1 MENKLILFILY
12 VKKIPTYHIPVAP
25 PGQAGYNRTVCAAGG
40 SLILTGGRRSGRME
54 FDMKLLKM
62 IFKNETVFCIS
73 FLLAVLSA
81 FVVHPDRMYLSY
93 PDYRTIALLFCL
105 MIIVGGFQ
113 SLGIFG
119 MLGQFLLRGAG
130 SVRGLSAVMVMLCF
144 FSSMVI
150 TNDVALIT
158 FVPFTLIVFRMSGRV
173 ERVLKLVVLETVAAN
188 LGSMATPIGNP
199 QNLYLYS
206 IADFTAGEF
215 LRAVL
220 PYAGLA
226 FVMLMTA
233 VLIER
238 DEPLLDVDVRE
249 ENEAQKRQIFREMLP
264 FLILLVLCLLV
275 VFRVLPYQPVLIC
288 VMCVV
293 LVVNRKLYLSVDYF
307 LLLTFLCF
315 FIFIGNMKRIPEIS
329 SFLISVVEGR
339 ELLMG
344 IFTSQI
350 ISNVPAAILLSGFS
364 SDLSALLTGVNVGGL
379 GTLIA
384 SLASLISFKFFA
396 KEYPDKKGAYMLRF
410 TIWNGI
416 FLAVLT
422 AEALLLGKISG

>member
-215 LRAVL
+215 VRAVL

-416 FLAVLT
+416 FLAVLI

>member
-1 MENKLILFILY
+1 
-12 VKKIPTYHIPVAP
+12 
-25 PGQAGYNRTVCAAGG
+25 
-40 SLILTGGRRSGRME
+40 
-54 FDMKLLKM
+54 MKLLKM

-81 FVVHPDRMYLSY
+81 FAVHPDRMYLSY

-113 SLGIFG
+113 SLGIFS
-119 MLGQFLLRGAG
+119 MLGHFLLRGAG
-130 SVRGLSAVMVMLCF
+130 SIRGLSAILVMLCF

-173 ERVLKLVVLETVAAN
+173 ESVLKLVVLETIAAN

-206 IADFTAGEF
+206 IADFSAGEF
-215 LRAVL
+215 LQAVL

-226 FVMLMTA
+226 FVMLMAA
-233 VLIER
+233 VLIQR
-238 DEPLLDVDVRE
+238 DEPLLDVAGGE
-249 ENEAQKRQIFREMLP
+249 ENEVQKGKIFRKMIP
-264 FLILLVLCLLV
+264 FLFLLLLCLLV

-288 VMCVV
+288 VICVV

-315 FIFIGNMKRIPEIS
+315 FVFIGNMKRIPQVSE
-329 SFLISVVEGR
+329 LLVSVVQGR
-339 ELLMG
+339 ELLTG
-344 IFTSQI
+344 ILTSQI

-364 SDLSALLTGVNVGGL
+364 SDFSALLTGVNLGGL

-384 SLASLISFKFFA
+384 SLASLISFKFFV
-396 KEYPDKKGAYMLRF
+396 KEYPDQKGTFMKVF
-410 TIWNGI
+410 TIWNLL
-416 FLAVLT
+416 FLLALI
-422 AEALLLGKISG
+422 AEAALIRMTAG